1 MAERMRALLAVLALA
16 VSAAAFAAG
25 EAEPLT
31 DDPELEARVM
41 DLAQTLR
48 CLVCQ
53 NETIAA
59 SRAPLAVDLRNQV
72 REQLAAG
79 KSEDEVIDF
88 LVGRYGDFVLY
99 KPPFRAATALLW
111 LGPGALAI
119 LGLGWLSL
127 RLRRRA
133 AEATTPELSEAERAQ
148 ARRLLGEDDDTHPP
162 PESRT

>member
-1 MAERMRALLAVLALA
+1 MHHLFAAALLALSTTVL
-16 VSAAAFAAG
+16 AAG
-25 EAEPLT
+25 EATPVAE
-31 DDPELEARVM
+31 DPVLEARVIE
-41 DLAQTLR
+41 LSQTLR

-79 KSEDEVIDF
+79 KSEEEVVDF

-99 KPPFRAATALLW
+99 KPPFRASTVLLW

-119 LGLGWLSL
+119 LGIGWLSL

-133 AEATTPELSEAERAQ
+133 AESGTPELTADQRSQ
-148 ARRLLGEDDDTHPP
+148 ARQLLGEQDNEPP
-162 PESRT
+162 PESRK

>member
-1 MAERMRALLAVLALA
+1 MADRMHHLFAAALLALSTTVL
-16 VSAAAFAAG
+16 AAG
-25 EAEPLT
+25 EATPVAE
-31 DDPELEARVM
+31 DPVLEARVIE
-41 DLAQTLR
+41 LSQTLR

-79 KSEDEVIDF
+79 KSEEEVVDF

-99 KPPFRAATALLW
+99 KPPFRASTVLLW

-119 LGLGWLSL
+119 LGIGWLSL

-133 AEATTPELSEAERAQ
+133 AESGTPELTADQRSQ
-148 ARRLLGEDDDTHPP
+148 ARQLLGEQDNEPP
-162 PESRT
+162 PESRK

>member
-1 MAERMRALLAVLALA
+1 MAERIRPLLAALALA
-16 VSAAAFAAG
+16 LSATAFAAG
-25 EAEPLT
+25 EATPVA
-31 DDPELEARVM
+31 DDPELESRVIE
-41 DLAQTLR
+41 LSQTLR

-79 KSEDEVIDF
+79 KSEDEVVDF

-99 KPPFRAATALLW
+99 KPPFRASTVLLW

>member
-1 MAERMRALLAVLALA
+1 MRADRLRRLLAV
-16 VSAAAFAAG
+16 AAFALSTAAFSAG
-25 EAEPLT
+25 EATPVA
-31 DDPELEARVM
+31 DDPELEARVIG
-41 DLAQTLR
+41 LSQTLR

-59 SRAPLAVDLRNQV
+59 SRAPLAIDLRNQV

-79 KSEDEVIDF
+79 KSEKEVVDF

-99 KPPFRAATALLW
+99 TPPFRASTLLLW
-111 LGPGALAI
+111 LGPAVLGVSGIAWLAF
-119 LGLGWLSL
+119 

-133 AEATTPELSEAERAQ
+133 TEQAPELTEEQRAQ
-148 ARRLLGEDDDTHPP
+148 ARRLLGEEPDQTP

>member
-111 LGPGALAI
+111 LGPGALAV
-119 LGLGWLSL
+119 LGLGWLAL

-133 AEATTPELSEAERAQ
+133 AEATVPELSDAERAQ
-148 ARRLLGEDDDTHPP
+148 ARRLLGEPDDAP

>member
-1 MAERMRALLAVLALA
+1 MKADALRALLSATALALS
-16 VSAAAFAAG
+16 VGSFAAG
-25 EAEPLT
+25 EATPVAE
-31 DDPELEARVM
+31 DPALEARVIE
-41 DLAQTLR
+41 LSQTLR

-79 KSEDEVIDF
+79 KSEQDVVDF

-99 KPPFRAATALLW
+99 TPPFRANTLLLW
-111 LGPGALAI
+111 LGPAALGVI
-119 LGLGWLSL
+119 GIGWLAL

-133 AEATTPELSEAERAQ
+133 AEADAPALSEAQRQQ
-148 ARRLLGEDDDTHPP
+148 ARSLLGETDTEP

>member
-79 KSEDEVIDF
+79 KSEDE
-88 LVGRYGDFVLY
+88 
-99 KPPFRAATALLW
+99 
-111 LGPGALAI
+111 
-119 LGLGWLSL
+119 
-127 RLRRRA
+127 
-133 AEATTPELSEAERAQ
+133 
-148 ARRLLGEDDDTHPP
+148 
-162 PESRT
+162 

>member
-1 MAERMRALLAVLALA
+1 MPVERLRTLLAVAALA
-16 VSAAAFAAG
+16 VSALAFAAG
-25 EAEPLT
+25 EATPVA
-31 DDPELEARVM
+31 DDPVLEARVIE
-41 DLAQTLR
+41 LSQTLR

-79 KSEDEVIDF
+79 KSERDVIDF
-88 LVGRYGDFVLY
+88 LVTRYGDFVLY
-99 KPPFRAATALLW
+99 TPPFRASTLLLW

-119 LGLGWLSL
+119 LGIGALML

-133 AEATTPELSEAERAQ
+133 AQAGTPELSEADRAQ
-148 ARRLLGEDDDTHPP
+148 ARRLLGEDDPSAP